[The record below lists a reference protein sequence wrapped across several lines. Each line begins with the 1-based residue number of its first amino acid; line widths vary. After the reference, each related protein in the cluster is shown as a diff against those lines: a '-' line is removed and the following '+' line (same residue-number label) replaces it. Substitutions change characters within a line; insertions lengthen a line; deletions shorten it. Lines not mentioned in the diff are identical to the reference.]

1 MAAVAW
7 LVHARARSGRDVDV
21 AGWSTLCR
29 AFFLR
34 VLVYAAGAAHH
45 AAEVGVLVVAVEHEA
60 VEPAGARLPVEVERD
75 RLSWTGL
82 VQWDLEPARLANVTG
97 ARQSGRVG
105 VVRERGIKLDMA
117 VAAEQAAVLRVELDL
132 LVLKAD
138 GIGREDIEVP
148 LVARMALAIPGSG
161 FGSGLGQGQGQ
172 G

>member
-1 MAAVAW
+1 MAAVTW

-21 AGWSTLCR
+21 AGSSTPCG
-29 AFFLR
+29 AFLLR
-34 VLVYAAGAAHH
+34 VLVHAAGAAHH
-45 AAEVGVLVVAVEHEA
+45 AAEVGVPVVAVEREA
-60 VEPAGARLPVEVERD
+60 VEPAGAHLPVEVERD

-82 VQWDLEPARLANVTG
+82 VQWDLEPARLANVIG
-97 ARQSGRVG
+97 ARQSRRVG
-105 VVRERGIKLDMA
+105 VVRQRSIKLDMA
-117 VAAEQAAVLRVELDL
+117 VDIIAIKLMSNIDL

>member
-21 AGWSTLCR
+21 AGSSTPCG
-29 AFFLR
+29 AFLLR
-34 VLVYAAGAAHH
+34 VLVHAAGAAHH
-45 AAEVGVLVVAVEHEA
+45 AAEVGVPVVAVEREA
-60 VEPAGARLPVEVERD
+60 VEPAGAHLPVEVERD

-82 VQWDLEPARLANVTG
+82 VQWDLEPARLANVIG
-97 ARQSGRVG
+97 ARQSRRVG

-117 VAAEQAAVLRVELDL
+117 VAAEQGAVLRVELDL

-161 FGSGLGQGQGQ
+161 FGSGLGQDQGQ

>member
-1 MAAVAW
+1 MP
-7 LVHARARSGRDVDV
+7 
-21 AGWSTLCR
+21 
-29 AFFLR
+29 
-34 VLVYAAGAAHH
+34 
-45 AAEVGVLVVAVEHEA
+45 VVAVEREA
-60 VEPAGARLPVEVERD
+60 VEPAGAHLPVEVERD

-82 VQWDLEPARLANVTG
+82 VQWDLEPARLANVIG
-97 ARQSGRVG
+97 ARQSRRVG
-105 VVRERGIKLDMA
+105 VVRQRSIKLDMA
-117 VAAEQAAVLRVELDL
+117 VDIIAIKLMSNIDL